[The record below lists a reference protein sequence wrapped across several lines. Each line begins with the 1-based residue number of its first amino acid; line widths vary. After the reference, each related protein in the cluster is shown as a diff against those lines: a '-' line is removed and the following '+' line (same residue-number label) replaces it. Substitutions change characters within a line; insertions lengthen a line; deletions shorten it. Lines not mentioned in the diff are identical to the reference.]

1 MPRYSAGKCGSLG
14 DLTRKAVLMFCTCS
28 GKLAENKQTA
38 PEQVIHTLMLDL
50 DWDLLSSYAGLLSL
64 ASLSIYAGAFGSL
77 PVRAI
82 FRVCQK
88 SYMRKQNPKRPQQ
101 GGDNGVEEEIEERLS
116 SEDAWLFPVVSTPL
130 GSFNGADLNLLFRL
144 VR

>member
-1 MPRYSAGKCGSLG
+1 MW
-14 DLTRKAVLMFCTCS
+14 
-28 GKLAENKQTA
+28 
-38 PEQVIHTLMLDL
+38 DL

-64 ASLSIYAGAFGSL
+64 ASFSIYAGAFGSL

-88 SYMRKQNPKRPQQ
+88 PYIRKQNPKRPSTQQ
-101 GGDNGVEEEIEERLS
+101 GGDNDAEQEIEERLS

-130 GSFNGADLNLLFRL
+130 GLFNAVNFNLLFRL